1 MYQVYCD
8 GQLLHDPRM
17 QEYQLVSPSLSL
29 ELNKTGSFTFTQ
41 YPDHPMTGLVQ
52 KLKSVIE
59 VKKDGAVLFR
69 GRPLSSK
76 EGFYRQQ
83 DYTCEGEL
91 AFLLDSRVRPF
102 QMADGVTELFT
113 YLINQHNEQ
122 VDEYK
127 RFKVGKVTVT
137 DPNDYINRSNITYE
151 TTWDILN
158 TRLLDTLGGYLW
170 VRHEAD
176 GVYLDYLEDFSYMS
190 TQRITFGENLLD
202 YARTRDGSEIATAL
216 IPLGARLEDEEGNQT
231 DERLTIAKVNGGK
244 DYVYDEKAV
253 KQYGWIFA
261 TQTWDDVTQPGNLKQ
276 KALDALNEKI
286 KTVETIEMTA
296 ADLSQMDKNFDDFRV
311 GQYVFVDSPPHGVDN
326 EKFLVTKMNT
336 RLDDPSQNK
345 LTFGRVK
352 TSFTEDSNKNNQTV
366 GDLVNRTET
375 IESDYVTN
383 ATVTSITEDIYS
395 LIHQTSESITSTVKK
410 NYIAKDGLEE
420 ELKSTVFSQTVDGW
434 VMSFNQFKSNMESAN
449 KETTTNFEEIRKY
462 IRFIE
467 GNIELGDLN
476 NSLQCVISNTKISFT
491 QNGSEVAYISN
502 NKLYITNAEVL
513 DRFTIGNLTSG
524 YFDWI
529 PRANGNL
536 GMKWRES

>member
-8 GQLLHDPRM
+8 GQLLHDPRL
-17 QEYQLVSPSLSL
+17 QDYQLISPAISL

-41 YPDHPMTGLVQ
+41 YPDHPMAGIIQ

-102 QMADGVTELFT
+102 QMAGGVTELFAH
-113 YLINQHNEQ
+113 LITQHNEQ
-122 VDEYK
+122 VDKYK
-127 RFKVGKVTVT
+127 QFKPGNVTVT
-137 DPNDYINRSNITYE
+137 DPNNYINRSNTTYE
-151 TTWDILN
+151 TTFEVIK

-170 VRHEAD
+170 VRHESD
-176 GVYLDYLEDFSYMS
+176 GVYLDYLEDFQYMS

-216 IPLGARLEDEEGNQT
+216 IPLGARQTDAEGNQT
-231 DERLTIAKVNGGK
+231 DQRLTITEVNGGK
-244 DYVYDEKAV
+244 DYVFDQAAV
-253 KQYGWIFA
+253 GRYGWIFA
-261 TQTWDDVTQPGNLKQ
+261 TQTWDDVTQAGNLKQ
-276 KALDALNEKI
+276 KGLEALQEKI
-286 KTVETIEMTA
+286 KTVDTIEMTA
-296 ADLSQMDKNFDDFRV
+296 ADLSQMDKSFDDFRI
-311 GQYVFVDSPPHGVDN
+311 GQYVFVDSLPHGIED
-326 EKFLVTKMNT
+326 EKFLVTKMTLN
-336 RLDDPSQNK
+336 LADPSQNK

-352 TSFTEDSNKNNQTV
+352 SSFTEDSNKNDQIV
-366 GDLVNRTET
+366 GDLIDRTES

-383 ATVTSITEDIYS
+383 DTITSITEDVYS
-395 LIHQTSESITSTVKK
+395 RIDQTADSIMIEVGRTYVTSE
-410 NYIAKDGLEE
+410 GFEE
-420 ELKSTVFSQTVDGW
+420 ELNTRFTQTEEGW
-434 VMSFNQFKSNMESAN
+434 EMTFNQFRQWA
-449 KETTTNFEEIRKY
+449 ETQNGETQTAFEELKKY
-462 IRFIE
+462 IRFVE
-467 GNIELGDLN
+467 GNIILGDQN
-476 NSLQCVISNTKISFT
+476 NDLQCVITNTKISFK
-491 QNGSEVAYISN
+491 QNGAEVAYISN

-513 DRFTIGNLTSG
+513 DRFTVGNPASG

-536 GMKWRES
+536 GMKWRAG